1 MTTYPHD
8 TLARPKTTVM
18 QRVVTGA
25 GRLLVRHARVVAG
38 TAAVIMLA
46 SCVASTIAI
55 PAMGESWS
63 ELILWPAVASFVISG
78 WLLAV
83 RVPHNPVGWL
93 LLMTAVGLS
102 FLPWSVLSSWMI
114 MHGVDAGRW
123 TGGLANSSFV
133 LDVGGLALLLPLLFP
148 DGRLP
153 SARRWWRIVLAADLV
168 YMVLAAF
175 NIFEVGNLDIP
186 VLHRKVANPYGIGAI
201 HSTVVTLI
209 TISAPMLLIGFIGSF
224 SAIVVRWRGAGP
236 VQRAQMKWVVPA
248 LVLAPVPFILH
259 DWAQP
264 VSDTLMT
271 FILPMVPIAIAIA
284 VLRYRLYEIDR
295 IISRAVAYLL
305 VTGVLVGVY
314 VGCIALADALLPTRS
329 SFGVAASTLAA
340 AALFQPVRRRVQ
352 AVVDRR
358 FNRQRY
364 DVARTID
371 AFAVRLRDEVDSDA
385 IRTDLVGVAAASMEP
400 ASISLWVA
408 S

>member
-1 MTTYPHD
+1 MTAH
-8 TLARPKTTVM
+8 
-18 QRVVTGA
+18 A
-25 GRLLVRHARVVAG
+25 GRAVASARHFLVRRSRLVAG
-38 TAAVIMLA
+38 AAALIMLG

-55 PAMGESWS
+55 PPLGESWS
-63 ELILWPAVASFVISG
+63 DLILWPAVASFVVSG

-93 LLMTAVGLS
+93 LLMTATGLN

-114 MHGVDAGRW
+114 HDGLGVGRW

-153 SARRWWRIVLAADLV
+153 TRHRWWRIVLFADLG
-168 YMVLAAF
+168 YMFLAAS
-175 NIFEVGNLDIP
+175 NILMVGRLDIP
-186 VLHRKVANPYGIGAI
+186 ALHRPIPNPYGVEGLQTTVSVLIG
-201 HSTVVTLI
+201 
-209 TISAPMLLIGFIGSF
+209 ISAPLLLVGFIGSF
-224 SAIVVRWRGAGP
+224 SAIVVRWRTSGP

-271 FILPMVPIAIAIA
+271 FILPLVPITIAVA

-295 IISRAVAYLL
+295 IISRAVAYLV
-305 VTGVLVGVY
+305 VTGLLVGVY
-314 VGCIALADALLPTRS
+314 VGCIALADVLLPVGS
-329 SFGVAASTLAA
+329 SVGVAASTLAA

-364 DVARTID
+364 DTARTID
-371 AFAVRLRDEVDSDA
+371 AFAVRLRDEVDSHA
-385 IRTDLVGVAAASMEP
+385 IRTDLVGVAASAMQP

-408 S
+408 P